1 MTKPIN
7 TNRRDFLVKGSSAAA
22 AVAVGG
28 SLTACS
34 DSGSNEEKFA
44 VAPEFKYGV
53 ASGDPLTDRVILWT
67 HAKFPT
73 TDSALAVPLTWQ
85 IATDANFNTVIS
97 SGNIDASESSGFTAK
112 VDATGLT
119 AGVDYFYRFQGP
131 RGSSSAVGTT
141 RTLPA
146 ANVASVK
153 LAVFSCSL
161 YSEGFFNAYDA
172 AAKSDAQ

>member
-1 MTKPIN
+1 M
-7 TNRRDFLVKGSSAAA
+7 
-22 AVAVGG
+22 
-28 SLTACS
+28 
-34 DSGSNEEKFA
+34 
-44 VAPEFKYGV
+44 

-73 TDSALAVPLTWQ
+73 TDAALAVPLTWQ

-131 RGSSSAVGTT
+131 RGSSSAVGNT

-172 AAKSDAQ
+172 AAKSDAQYAIHLGDYIYEYGASANQYGNADAVTLGRVTVPANDSRRG